1 MPGFN
6 SQSYTSERE
15 ELFVIKWRV
24 RYYLHSSWGRRRNM
38 EKFDPMG
45 TTSKRKVR
53 KYVQDQEALF
63 GLKWKHIVDK
73 KRTEIHC
80 RIHPHG
86 LHAWDE
92 TTEDGN
98 APTEEEDFFLSD

>member
-6 SQSYTSERE
+6 SQSYTSERK

-45 TTSKRKVR
+45 TTSKSRFR
-53 KYVQDQEALF
+53 RYIQGQDALF
-63 GLKWKHIVDK
+63 GVNWKRIVDK
-73 KRTEIHC
+73 
-80 RIHPHG
+80 
-86 LHAWDE
+86 
-92 TTEDGN
+92 
-98 APTEEEDFFLSD
+98 